1 MKVSLLLVSILF
13 IFQANAFAQKRKKN
27 KKLTETELP
36 NLVTNLQ
43 QHLQILASDSLQG
56 RRTGTIGEQLAANYI
71 KNQYSSI
78 GILPKG
84 DNGSYFQT
92 FDVNEGKQFENFST
106 FYIND
111 VSLQPYKDYF
121 PLNNSG
127 NAEVNEI
134 VSPILKDA
142 HTTWFYDLK
151 DELVKNESNPHF
163 DITPILN
170 QKIKEYIAKGAT
182 AILLYNSSAKLND
195 NLLFDKKANEIP
207 EKIALV
213 YITKDAFKKY
223 IKSINEAVEIKL
235 KIAIND
241 KKRTGTNIIGYI
253 DNKASTTIIIG
264 AHYDHLGYGED
275 HNSLYNGEPKLIH
288 NGADDNASGVAATI
302 EMARLLKTSKF
313 TNNNYLFINFS
324 GEELGLYGSKY
335 FIEHSTIDTS
345 TINYM
350 INMDMVGRL
359 NDSTKAFTIGGFG
372 TSPTWGEVITTTDK
386 WSMLQPKLDSS
397 GTGPS
402 DHSSFYR
409 KGIPVLFFFT
419 GTHSDYHKPTDD
431 YDKINYTGEDILI
444 KYILSIIGKT
454 DSKPKLT
461 FAKTK
466 ETAMGGSKTRFTV
479 SLGIMPDYTY
489 SGSGVKVDG
498 VSDGKLAQKLGLQTG
513 DIVLKLGDN
522 TVTGVENYMK
532 ALGTF
537 KKGDAT
543 KLVTQRKDKIIQ
555 YDIVF

>member
-1 MKVSLLLVSILF
+1 
-13 IFQANAFAQKRKKN
+13 
-27 KKLTETELP
+27 
-36 NLVTNLQ
+36 
-43 QHLQILASDSLQG
+43 
-56 RRTGTIGEQLAANYI
+56 
-71 KNQYSSI
+71 
-78 GILPKG
+78 
-84 DNGSYFQT
+84 
-92 FDVNEGKQFENFST
+92 
-106 FYIND
+106 
-111 VSLQPYKDYF
+111 
-121 PLNNSG
+121 
-127 NAEVNEI
+127 
-134 VSPILKDA
+134 
-142 HTTWFYDLK
+142 
-151 DELVKNESNPHF
+151 
-163 DITPILN
+163 
-170 QKIKEYIAKGAT
+170 
-182 AILLYNSSAKLND
+182 
-195 NLLFDKKANEIP
+195 
-207 EKIALV
+207 
-213 YITKDAFKKY
+213 
-223 IKSINEAVEIKL
+223 
-235 KIAIND
+235 
-241 KKRTGTNIIGYI
+241 
-253 DNKASTTIIIG
+253 
-264 AHYDHLGYGED
+264 
-275 HNSLYNGEPKLIH
+275 
-288 NGADDNASGVAATI
+288 
-302 EMARLLKTSKF
+302 MARLLKTSKF